1 MPSPGALRPLLPPS
15 FGTHPPTA
23 RGSERGGSETAN
35 TDYEL
40 LCPRGTLVTGIAGLH
55 LPYVYRLG
63 PLTCSD
69 GSVTGT
75 SSANTGGTSFSNSS
89 SSYFLGFPA
98 VYTERGIG
106 GIAARTGAQVDTLFG
121 ASSGWND
128 LTVQPA
134 TLCPLGSFLAGIYG
148 KTGSSLVTSIGP
160 ICRSA
165 GKCPYMP
172 ADADAAAA
180 GAPLTQLYDSAGYG
194 TFVCAAR
201 GWHVHVLD
209 IPHRPAVCGIYVS
222 SECLLRSPKANLE
235 FAMDDKCGCYKLHDC
250 NGSECTTCLCRA
262 RQQYKVLVMM
272 IKSVYVCSRAIHVRC
287 VWWAP

>member
-1 MPSPGALRPLLPPS
+1 MCHERTNERMPSPGALRPLLPPS

-35 TDYEL
+35 TEYEL
-40 LCPRGTLVTGIAGLH
+40 LCPLGTLVTGIAGLH

-69 GSVTGT
+69 GSVTGA

-98 VYTERGIG
+98 VYTGRGIG

-121 ASSGWND
+121 TTSGWAD

-134 TLCPLGSFLAGIYG
+134 TLCPVGSFLAGIYG
-148 KTGSSLVTSIGP
+148 KTPTTGSSSLILTSIGP

-165 GKCPYMP
+165 GKCQCMST
-172 ADADAAAA
+172 DADAAAA
-180 GAPLTQLYDSAGYG
+180 GGMLTN
-194 TFVCAAR
+194 
-201 GWHVHVLD
+201 
-209 IPHRPAVCGIYVS
+209 HR
-222 SECLLRSPKANLE
+222 
-235 FAMDDKCGCYKLHDC
+235 M
-250 NGSECTTCLCRA
+250 
-262 RQQYKVLVMM
+262 
-272 IKSVYVCSRAIHVRC
+272 
-287 VWWAP
+287 